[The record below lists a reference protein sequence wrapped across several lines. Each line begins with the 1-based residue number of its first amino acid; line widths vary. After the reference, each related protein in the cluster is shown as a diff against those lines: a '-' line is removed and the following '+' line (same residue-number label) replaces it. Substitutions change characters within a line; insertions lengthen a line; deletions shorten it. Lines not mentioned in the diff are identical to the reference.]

1 MINKIIFVSVLSMGL
16 SACGGGGGSDNSVA
30 PDVTIP
36 PVILE
41 GVFIDSPVENL
52 HYQTTSQ
59 SGTTSM
65 NGEFSYQEGEKIV
78 FSIGN
83 ITFPE
88 IDAKA
93 VISPLDLF
101 STQRINNISV
111 LNSIRLLQSLDEDAD
126 PLNGILIP
134 EKAHELA
141 AGLTVDFSSL
151 NFDSLVATFVSDSGG
166 VNKQLI
172 DNATATAH
180 FQMSLADLD
189 LPYTNGCEKTHETV
203 GHSGTF
209 ETFHHN
215 VSGKATI
222 IDDCTIEISQFDY
235 DGGGPDV
242 YFYGA
247 INHDYTGNSAFAI
260 GEKINGTVYNNST
273 ILLTLP
279 SNKTLDDLNGLSVWC
294 QDVNVNFG
302 QVTFTP

>member
-1 MINKIIFVSVLSMGL
+1 MKKRLIISALSMSL
-16 SACGGGGGSDNSVA
+16 LACGGGSDNSVT
-30 PDVTIP
+30 PDVTAP
-36 PVILE
+36 SVMLE

-52 HYQTTSQ
+52 HYQTASS

-65 NGEFSYQEGEKIV
+65 DGEFNYQAGEKII
-78 FSIGN
+78 FSIGD

-88 IDAKA
+88 VEAKA
-93 VISPLDLF
+93 VVTPLDLF
-101 STQRINNISV
+101 STQNINDPSV
-111 LNSIRLLQSLDEDAD
+111 VNTIRLLQSLDEDAN
-126 PLNGILIP
+126 PQNGILIP
-134 EKAHELA
+134 EKAHELS
-141 AGLTVDFSSL
+141 AGLTLDFTHS
-151 NFDSLVATFVSDSGG
+151 NFDSLVATLISTSGG
-166 VNKQLI
+166 ANSQLI
-172 DNATATAH
+172 DTVTAIDH

-203 GHSGTF
+203 GYSGTF

-222 IDDCTIEISQFDY
+222 IDNCTIEISQFDY

-247 INHDYTGNSAFAI
+247 INHDYTGSSAFAI
-260 GEKINGTVYNNST
+260 GEKIDGTVYNNAT

>member
-1 MINKIIFVSVLSMGL
+1 MDGEFNYQAGEKIIF
-16 SACGGGGGSDNSVA
+16 
-30 PDVTIP
+30 
-36 PVILE
+36 
-41 GVFIDSPVENL
+41 
-52 HYQTTSQ
+52 
-59 SGTTSM
+59 
-65 NGEFSYQEGEKIV
+65 
-78 FSIGN
+78 SIGD

-88 IDAKA
+88 VEAKA
-93 VISPLDLF
+93 VVTPLDLF
-101 STQRINNISV
+101 STQNINDPSV
-111 LNSIRLLQSLDEDAD
+111 VNTIRLLQSLDEDAN
-126 PLNGILIP
+126 PQNGILIP

-141 AGLTVDFSSL
+141 AGLTLDFANS
-151 NFDSLVATFVSDSGG
+151 NFDSLVATLVSTSGG
-166 VNKQLI
+166 ANSQLI
-172 DNATATAH
+172 DTVTAIDH
-180 FQMSLADLD
+180 FQMSLADWD
-189 LPYTNGCEKTHETV
+189 LPYRKGCEKTHDKV

-209 ETFHHN
+209 ETFQHN

-222 IDDCTIEISQFDY
+222 IDNCTIEISQFDY

-260 GEKINGTVYNNST
+260 GDNINGTVYNNAT